1 MDVIPDVLIPV
12 VRMFLVNPVKKR
24 CRAMLA
30 LGEKEGGKLVF
41 GELQA
46 ILERDFNLVG
56 DCYSENK
63 LAINVKKTKVM
74 LAGSIKKDRAFSS
87 FDDVNLQ
94 MNGTQVELDS
104 NVNILER
111 GRPPKKFF
119 RPLSGLIWSKNKGWP
134 GPPGPSPG
142 SATDYYY

>member
-1 MDVIPDVLIPV
+1 
-12 VRMFLVNPVKKR
+12 
-24 CRAMLA
+24 
-30 LGEKEGGKLVF
+30 
-41 GELQA
+41 
-46 ILERDFNLVG
+46 
-56 DCYSENK
+56 
-63 LAINVKKTKVM
+63 M

-119 RPLSGLIWSKNKGWP
+119 RPLSGLIWSKNKGWS

>member
-1 MDVIPDVLIPV
+1 MIPDVLIPV

-104 NVNILER
+104 NVNILE
-111 GRPPKKFF
+111 KKWTQN
-119 RPLSGLIWSKNKGWP
+119 GDGATSKKIFSTLV
-134 GPPGPSPG
+134 GPHLV
-142 SATDYYY
+142 